1 MLGKIKV
8 GKGNWW
14 SYTCNGKVKT
24 LRRHMKAVTFTMFHV
39 LDVHQFYNHMKVLKF
54 HTTSLKIRNCATEN
68 DF

>member
-39 LDVHQFYNHMKVLKF
+39 LDVHQF
-54 HTTSLKIRNCATEN
+54 
-68 DF
+68 

>member
-24 LRRHMKAVTFTMFHV
+24 LRRHMKAVTFIYYVSCTRCSSI
-39 LDVHQFYNHMKVLKF
+39 LKS
-54 HTTSLKIRNCATEN
+54 HESVEISHNIIKNSQLRDGK
-68 DF
+68 

>member
-24 LRRHMKAVTFTMFHV
+24 LRRHMKAEHYLYYVSCTRCSSI
-39 LDVHQFYNHMKVLKF
+39 LKS
-54 HTTSLKIRNCATEN
+54 HESVEISHNIIKNSQLRDGK
-68 DF
+68 